1 MAGAIMDKV
10 WGLFGM
16 EQPEQQETEDEDVY
30 EYDDKAYD
38 YDNNAEE
45 EDKKFFGKKG
55 KVFKLHLFK
64 LSSYFSG

>member
-38 YDNNAEE
+38 YDNNVEE
-45 EDKKFFGKKG
+45 EDKK
-55 KVFKLHLFK
+55 L
-64 LSSYFSG
+64 